1 MASRHRYDCKPLHL
15 AIAGTAFLFLAG
27 YTYLD
32 TYRRYLGLGFAV
44 TEVSTAEVLVQGY
57 VVLWFA
63 LFDRIWHVLAV
74 LVLPSAIAIVVVIGL
89 ALLIRHGRRRGWRWC
104 EIAADRIMA
113 IPDRASA
120 LPNYLF
126 TFAIVTA
133 VLVVAQPAGDRAVR
147 REYQATIDKVKRG
160 CCFCYT
166 MTSGQSVAGYQV
178 ASSPDRLFVMTRS
191 GVRAIPAEDI
201 VVSNPVPLTARSG
214 RSTPAPRRP

>member
-1 MASRHRYDCKPLHL
+1 MTPAATPTNEPHESSSAGSPQPVPRLSTLLSLVMSAVPAL

-147 REYQATIDKVKRG
+147 REYRR
-160 CCFCYT
+160 
-166 MTSGQSVAGYQV
+166 QS
-178 ASSPDRLFVMTRS
+178 TR
-191 GVRAIPAEDI
+191 
-201 VVSNPVPLTARSG
+201 
-214 RSTPAPRRP
+214 